1 MKSFFKISFMA
12 LAIGLLAI
20 GCSKK
25 EDDEVTPN
33 PTNPSNP
40 SNPPVA
46 SPLKF
51 TPENPSVE
59 VEKTT
64 TVGIVG
70 TWNTTDKV
78 KIDNEEVAALQ
89 GAVQDNK
96 LTLLGKKTG
105 TTKVHILKKPL

>member
-1 MKSFFKISFMA
+1 MKYFFKISFMA
-12 LAIGLLAI
+12 LAIGLLTI

-25 EDDEVTPN
+25 GDDEVTPN
-33 PTNPSNP
+33 PKNPSNPTNPSNS

-70 TWNTTDKV
+70 TWNTTR
-78 KIDNEEVAALQ
+78 
-89 GAVQDNK
+89 
-96 LTLLGKKTG
+96 
-105 TTKVHILKKPL
+105 